1 MRSCGEVASSFPG
14 QITSRAEVN
23 QIDTEHAATAR
34 LPDLVRAAQ
43 GGNSMAM
50 AELLDVLAPY
60 VARLCGPIALDDGAD
75 AAQEALIT
83 IFTSIRQLR
92 EPAALFGWARVIAIR
107 EAIRVARKAR
117 RAAPAELADVPTP
130 GDPQLASDV
139 RDVLRRLAPHHRA
152 ILVLRDLEGLDE
164 QTVSDMLAVSTGTA
178 KSRLHRARRRF
189 RQEWDR

>member
-1 MRSCGEVASSFPG
+1 VESSLTG
-14 QITSRAEVN
+14 RITGRAEVN
-23 QIDTEHAATAR
+23 LIDAAEHPTTAG

-43 GGNSMAM
+43 GGDSMAM

-83 IFTSIRQLR
+83 IFTQIGQLR

-117 RAAPAELADVPTP
+117 RTAPAELADVPAP

-189 RQEWDR
+189 RQEWNR

>member
-1 MRSCGEVASSFPG
+1 MKP
-14 QITSRAEVN
+14 
-23 QIDTEHAATAR
+23 IDAAGHATTAG
-34 LPDLVRAAQ
+34 LSDLVRAAQ

-50 AELLDVLAPY
+50 AELLDVLEPY
-60 VARLCGPIALDDGAD
+60 VSRLCGPIALDDGAD
-75 AAQEALIT
+75 ATQEALIT
-83 IFTSIRQLR
+83 IFTQIGQLR

-107 EAIRVARKAR
+107 EAVRVARKAR
-117 RAAPAELADVPTP
+117 RNAPAELQDVPARD
-130 GDPQLASDV
+130 DPQLGSDV

-164 QTVSDMLAVSTGTA
+164 RTVSEMLAVSTGTA